1 MMRYPSVSDSPSREF
16 TLSSFDNVVA
26 VLVVV
31 VVVVVVVAV
40 VVVERACLSLLVL
53 VLILPLRLLF
63 LSPLS
68 LRGNRLSFL
77 SFIIVS
83 LWGPC

>member
-53 VLILPLRLLF
+53 ILPLRLLF